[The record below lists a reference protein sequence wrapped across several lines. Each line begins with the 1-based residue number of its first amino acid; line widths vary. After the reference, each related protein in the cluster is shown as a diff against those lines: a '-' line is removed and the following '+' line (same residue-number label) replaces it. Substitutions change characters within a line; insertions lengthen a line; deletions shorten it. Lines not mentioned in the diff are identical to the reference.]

1 MYSMIILRYVLCRL
15 RLLELTVESFFFMKY
30 IVEILSSKL
39 WFDYF
44 INQLFIPIIDQ
55 RLLKNQIP
63 A

>member
-55 RLLKNQIP
+55 RLLKNQISE
-63 A
+63 